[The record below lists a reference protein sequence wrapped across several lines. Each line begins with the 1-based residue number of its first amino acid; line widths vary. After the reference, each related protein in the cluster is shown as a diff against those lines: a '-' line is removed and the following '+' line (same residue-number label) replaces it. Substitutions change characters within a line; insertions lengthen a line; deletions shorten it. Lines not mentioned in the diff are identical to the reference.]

1 MKHPEERRSS
11 ILGRK
16 SPNSKFTLVP
26 PPSGKMSSKPTFVF
40 VPGAWH
46 SASMWDKV
54 ITLLSKAAYKSV
66 AVTLPS
72 TSGDPAATFLN
83 DIDAVRAAITSETS
97 AGHDVILVVHS
108 YGGHVGESALRDMPT
123 RDRPDADA
131 GAGAGKVLGLAL
143 IATGFNRAELSMIDG
158 LGGKAP
164 SHWRADTE
172 TGLVVLVADPVEL
185 FYHDMPTE
193 EGRAWAARLQKQS
206 TKSLFEGGE
215 HAYPGWQD
223 VPVWYLITVEDRG
236 LPVEAQR
243 WMLGN
248 AREQG
253 ADVTAREIQ
262 SGHSPMLSRPEETVE
277 FLMEA
282 AKALEG

>member
-1 MKHPEERRSS
+1 
-11 ILGRK
+11 
-16 SPNSKFTLVP
+16 
-26 PPSGKMSSKPTFVF
+26 MSSKPTFVF

-54 ITLLSKAAYKSV
+54 ITLLSEADYRST

-83 DIDAVRAAITSETS
+83 DVDAVRAAITSETS

-108 YGGHVGESALRDMPT
+108 YGGHVGESALKDMST
-123 RDRPDADA
+123 NRNRPNPSSSAT
-131 GAGAGKVLGLAL
+131 GGGGGGKVLGLAL
-143 IATGFNRAELSMIDG
+143 IATGFNRAGLSMIEG
-158 LGGKAP
+158 FGGKP
-164 SHWRADTE
+164 PPHWRADTE
-172 TGLVVLVADPVEL
+172 TGLVVLVVDPAEL
-185 FYHDMPTE
+185 FYHDLPPE
-193 EGRAWAARLQKQS
+193 EAKAWAAKLQKQS
-206 TKSLFEGGE
+206 MKSLFEGGE
-215 HAYPGWQD
+215 HAYPGWLD

-243 WMLGN
+243 WMLED
-248 AREQG
+248 ARAQG

-262 SGHSPMLSRPEETVE
+262 SGHSPMLSRPGETVA
-277 FLMEA
+277 FLVEA